1 MAFYKFD
8 SLELLNDSKEEW
20 RIRVRAQTL
29 WKGIN
34 RQTGEIRGYNVI
46 FCDDYGS
53 KIHAFIAVNLV
64 PKFEPILKEGEI
76 YIVEMFN
83 VKTYNGDET
92 NRPIRNEKHIYFLNE
107 MEMQKDVIPGL
118 QIPAFSFDF
127 YDLEECDCLK
137 DDNHF
142 LTDMIGVIEDVHPRA
157 NYNKDG
163 EDKSH
168 VALTITNGRTTINVT
183 LFNQFGDSFLQQYE
197 NMKERPVIIIIACG
211 KVSEWKNVI
220 YITNFPATRIYLN
233 VDHTVV
239 SGMRLRY
246 AKSEFYIM
254 DMDEEDD
261 CIEVPT
267 MKVNELIKLNE
278 SFVL

>member
-168 VALTITNGRTTINVT
+168 VALTITNGSDATGCVPIVWPDDEVTRILGRIVYEVDADHTEVKGLKVIPDILRTLEKKKYNITIDLTDKNLKEGSKVFYVT
-183 LFNQFGDSFLQQYE
+183 YISEPVEITDNHSPSHKQPVQLQQTE
-197 NMKERPVIIIIACG
+197 L
-211 KVSEWKNVI
+211 
-220 YITNFPATRIYLN
+220 TNIST
-233 VDHTVV
+233 
-239 SGMRLRY
+239 
-246 AKSEFYIM
+246 
-254 DMDEEDD
+254 
-261 CIEVPT
+261 
-267 MKVNELIKLNE
+267 
-278 SFVL
+278 